1 MFCGYC
7 GKKNLKEYSFC
18 VGCGKPLESGTLD
31 QSLQMKETP
40 SNPNAHN
47 QERQD
52 TKSPEVIIPRS
63 KYLSVIWWK
72 ESPWPW
78 QARSLDEGNLLGSY
92 ETEEKAAEVIA
103 KFHGIDRIDLLIIT
117 GDSDK
122 KKEDLLQKL
131 RNKKTVEKEK
141 SKATNQSGMPKPE
154 VSNNDHIS
162 LPEQSRIIEH
172 VEEPAPKK
180 SVKAKTLRPDTK
192 MEMHASLCSICKG
205 SLPEE
210 LPYGIMVCSTNCN
223 NKFWYKHYRFKLI
236 AGSIFGLF
244 FTLSTWT
251 ISITLS
257 IVIGIITLTFANITI
272 DEIKQYP
279 WS

>member
-7 GKKNLKEYSFC
+7 GKENLEEYSFC
-18 VGCGKPLESGTLD
+18 AGCGKPLESGTLD
-31 QSLQMKETP
+31 QSLQMKEIP

-52 TKSPEVIIPRS
+52 TKNPEVIIPRS
-63 KYLSVIWWK
+63 KYLSVTWWK

-92 ETEEKAAEVIA
+92 ETEVKAAEVIA

-131 RNKKTVEKEK
+131 RNKIIIEKEK
-141 SKATNQSGMPKPE
+141 SKATNHSVMPKPE
-154 VSNNDHIS
+154 VSLNDHVS
-162 LPEQSRIIEH
+162 LPEQSRIIDH
-172 VEEPAPKK
+172 VEKPAPKK
-180 SVKAKTLRPDTK
+180 SVKVKTLRPDTK
-192 MEMHASLCSICKG
+192 MEMNASLCFICKG

-210 LPYGIMVCSTNCN
+210 LPHEITVCSTNCY
-223 NKFWYKHYRFKLI
+223 NKNQYKFLRSQLI
-236 AGSIFGLF
+236 AGTVFGLLL
-244 FTLSTWT
+244 TLTTWGDP
-251 ISITLS
+251 ISIAG
-257 IVIGIITLTFANITI
+257 GIITFVFVI
-272 DEIKQYP
+272 IKTNEMKGYP
-279 WS
+279 WH